1 MADFRKLGMAAA
13 CIAALA
19 AGCTAAPPKLADV
32 QEVGDGTYSIG
43 YSIVPGL
50 RDARRREEAA
60 AAAVSKAGDFCHA
73 NDLKVVVTGTGK
85 SSLTFRCAAN

>member
-1 MADFRKLGMAAA
+1 MADFRKLGLAA

-19 AGCTAAPPKLADV
+19 AGCTAAPPKIGDV
-32 QEVGDGTYSIG
+32 QELGGGSYNVP

-50 RDARRREEAA
+50 RDGRRREEAA

-73 NDLKVVVTGTGK
+73 RDLKILVTGTGQ
-85 SSLTFRCAAN
+85 SSLTFRCI